1 MTFSCT
7 HSCRVADGS
16 WTNELFSSALREWHE
31 RLAVGTFTAEHRAR
45 IRAEEKRQGALRTD
59 DHWKQK
65 YYEEYWGERQAKK
78 STVPVQC
85 LPTPSS
91 HYRCRDTVS
100 PTLPP
105 PYYPSPSI
113 PPHLLASLKAI
124 QANYG
129 VSSHQGR
136 FPPPSP
142 PAAQSSTANHIE
154 AKPAPKPTTQN
165 NCIPNRRTH
174 QLSCKLRKT
183 MKASKQ
189 KPVVKRLGSI
199 HTRKAYQLTPLPPKT
214 PFQTLLLAL
223 AQSSQPNPPPT
234 PTKYVAPPAHP
245 HPVFH
250 DHFALLSAEHVPDE
264 FSAPITNLL
273 VRLPRTL
280 YATCMQGRVV
290 TRDHC
295 YTGLPDTASLK
306 LSVPRSL
313 LRTTCVCSGAP
324 LVFCSMC
331 HALYHISC
339 THRSLCPSCCK
350 CKA

>member
-1 MTFSCT
+1 M
-7 HSCRVADGS
+7 VAGQM
-16 WTNELFSSALREWHE
+16 NC
-31 RLAVGTFTAEHRAR
+31 LAVHCESGMNVWLL
-45 IRAEEKRQGALRTD
+45 ALSPQNIGPEFEQRRRGRVHCALTTIGN
-59 DHWKQK
+59 KSTTK
-65 YYEEYWGERQAKK
+65 STGERGKPRRTLSLCSAYPH
-78 STVPVQC
+78 SLLT
-85 LPTPSS
+85 T
-91 HYRCRDTVS
+91 YRCRDAVA
-100 PTLPP
+100 PTPP

-129 VSSHQGR
+129 VSSHQDR

-142 PAAQSSTANHIE
+142 PAAQSSTANHVE
-154 AKPAPKPTTQN
+154 AKPSPKPTPQN
-165 NCIPNRRTH
+165 NCIRNRRTH

-280 YATCMQGRVV
+280 YATCMQGRIV